1 VEGVGFGKHG
11 GVAVTT
17 EAPAGT
23 DATRTPSTLA
33 VGVVVWLASEMMF
46 FAGLFAAYFTL
57 RSVNDVWP
65 PEGVEL
71 ATGRTALATVALL
84 ASSATM
90 HGAVAGARRDD
101 RGAAIRWFGVTI
113 LLGALFLANLVTEYV
128 EADFRWHDH
137 AYGSIFYL
145 LTGFHGAHL
154 LGGLVFMV
162 AIAAA
167 IAGKTSRA
175 PAEQLVEVC
184 GYYWHF
190 VDVVWVAMFVTV
202 YLIK

>member
-1 VEGVGFGKHG
+1 M
-11 GVAVTT
+11 AVTT
-17 EAPAGT
+17 EAPTGT

-65 PEGVEL
+65 SEGVEL
-71 ATGRTALATVALL
+71 ATVRTGFATGALVL
-84 ASSATM
+84 SSLTM
-90 HGAVAGARRDD
+90 HGAVAAARRDD
-101 RGAAIRWFGVTI
+101 RAGAIRWFGFTI
-113 LLGALFLANLVTEYV
+113 LLGGLFLANLVTEYV
-128 EADFRWHDH
+128 EADFRWHDD

-145 LTGFHGAHL
+145 MTGFHGMHL
-154 LGGLVFMV
+154 VGGLLFMG
-162 AIAAA
+162 AIAWA
-167 IAGKTSRA
+167 IAGRTSRA
-175 PAEQLVEVC
+175 PAEPLVEVC

-190 VDVVWVAMFVTV
+190 VDVVWVVMYVTI